1 MIDEFGKGAPVDI
14 ESMFGHVYHVAYRK
28 IL

>member
-1 MIDEFGKGAPVDI
+1 MIDEFGKGAAIDI
-14 ESMFGHVYHVAYRK
+14 ESMFGHVYHVACRE